1 MVVGVVTCL
10 VASFLVLRAV
20 HSRSLRLSVAAGG
33 PVAVHA
39 GDLPAGWVTRRLP
52 LPRPMGRT
60 IEFGLSVFGVVGC
73 AWTAA
78 AAWFGPDDAFN
89 PTAGMFFVVLW
100 VGLVGTGPL
109 LIGPLWASLNPLR
122 LLARARRRPPHPV
135 PAWVGPWPA
144 ASLFALFCWLELVAP
159 SGQSIVVLRWF
170 AVAYAVVVGLGTL
183 RFGAA
188 WFDHADPF
196 DILSRAVGRASIVR
210 RLPDGRIALGPPLVG
225 LWRSSWTDTER
236 TLIAMALATTLF
248 DSLTTTRLWSE
259 SSVVATTGT
268 AGATAILS
276 IVMTNA
282 VVALRQVR
290 GLDEHTAGTLVPVM
304 VGYLVAHYWALT
316 VVFGPATLIRLS
328 DPLGTGADPFG
339 VSRLGV
345 SDLLAQPEIV
355 APVQVTAILL
365 GHVAGTLSLDAASRR
380 AGRHGLRD
388 QLPVTVAMLVFA
400 VVGMGML
407 MAW

>member
-1 MVVGVVTCL
+1 MVGVVACL
-10 VASFLVLRAV
+10 VVSFFVLRAV
-20 HSRSLRLSVAAGG
+20 RARSPRLSVAAGG
-33 PVAVHA
+33 PVAVPA
-39 GDLPAGWVTRRLP
+39 GDLSAGRATRMLL
-52 LPRPMGRT
+52 LPRPVGRA
-60 IEFGLSVFGVVGC
+60 IKFGLSVLGVVGC

-89 PTAGMFFVVLW
+89 PTAGMFFVILW

-122 LLARARRRPPHPV
+122 LLIRARRRPPRPV

-144 ASLFALFCWLELVAP
+144 ASLFAAFCWLELVAP

-170 AVAYAVVVGLGTL
+170 AVAYALIVGLGTL

-196 DILSRAVGRASIVR
+196 DVLARAVGRASVVR

-225 LWRSSWTDTER
+225 LWRSSWSDTER
-236 TLIAMALATTLF
+236 TLVAMALATTLF

-259 SSVVATTGT
+259 SSVVATAGT
-268 AGATAILS
+268 VGVTAIFF
-276 IVMTNA
+276 IMMANA

-290 GLDEHTAGTLVPVM
+290 GLDEHTSGTLVPVM

-316 VVFGPATLIRLS
+316 VVFGPATLIRLG

-355 APVQVTAILL
+355 APVQVNAILL
-365 GHVAGTLSLDAASRR
+365 GHVAGTIALDAASRR
-380 AGRHGLRD
+380 VGRHGLRD
-388 QLPVTVAMLVFA
+388 QLPITVAMLVFA